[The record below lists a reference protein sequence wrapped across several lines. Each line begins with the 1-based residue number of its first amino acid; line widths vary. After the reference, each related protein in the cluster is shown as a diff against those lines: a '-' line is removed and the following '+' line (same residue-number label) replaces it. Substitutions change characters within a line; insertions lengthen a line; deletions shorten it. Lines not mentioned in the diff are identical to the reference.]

1 MNLRTKI
8 LIFLL
13 LSISSSIFASL
24 GSRVSSHAMTDHVLA
39 TLLACGVLILWTV
52 YLFRSTV
59 VPLRSSMESLS
70 KAVEEAESTSIKY
83 YTNARALS
91 EGAGTQADNLQK
103 TAASIEQITGA
114 TVQNAENADKGR
126 MLIEEAQSVVNRAG
140 ASMNET
146 SLAMEEIAAA
156 SEKISNII
164 KDIDGIAFQTNL
176 LALNAAVEAA
186 RAGEHGAG
194 FAVVAEEV
202 RNLAKRSAAAARGT
216 QELIQ
221 SAISKTGSG
230 VALMKRTE
238 GDFSDM
244 LESFEKSVTLIR
256 EIAHASAEQRLN
268 LQDVSKS
275 ILQIDTITQKN
286 ATRANE
292 SAQGSEKMEAEAA
305 KLRTISATLQGVL
318 SGTNRK
324 KQAVDLVKK
333 SLAMAQK
340 KGLQAVIEAAAD
352 KNGPFCSG
360 DEWYIYIGSTKGKVT
375 LLAHPFQ
382 PEKLVGPDLAQLEDI
397 RGKKFFNDLIDTA
410 VKQGAGWVNYWWP
423 KPGQTA
429 SSLKS
434 TYLARVPGE
443 NAYIACG
450 IYI

>member
-13 LSISSSIFASL
+13 LSISSSIIASL
-24 GSRVSSHAMTDHVLA
+24 GNASHAMNEHLIA
-39 TLLACGVLILWTV
+39 TALACGVLVLWTIYV
-52 YLFRSTV
+52 FRSTV
-59 VPLRSSMESLS
+59 TPLKSSMGSLLKTVDEAEKSSTKYYLHAKSLS
-70 KAVEEAESTSIKY
+70 D
-83 YTNARALS
+83 NA
-91 EGAGTQADNLQK
+91 GMQAASLQE
-103 TAASIEQITGA
+103 TAASLEQIRGA
-114 TVQNAENADKGR
+114 TVHNAENADKGR
-126 MLIEEAQSVVNRAG
+126 MLIEEAQAVVNRAG

-146 SLAMEEIAAA
+146 SLAMEEISAA

-164 KDIDGIAFQTNL
+164 KEIDGIAFQTNL

-202 RNLAKRSAAAARGT
+202 RNLAKRSAAAAKGT

-221 SAISKTGSG
+221 SAIGKTGSG

-244 LESFEKSVTLIR
+244 LKSFEKSVTLIR

-268 LQDVSKS
+268 LEEVSKA
-275 ILQIDTITQKN
+275 IAQIDTITQQN
-286 ATRANE
+286 AVRATE
-292 SAQGSEKMEAEAA
+292 SAEGSEQMEVEAD
-305 KLRTISATLQGVL
+305 KLRAISATLQGVL
-318 SGTNRK
+318 SGTNRQ

-333 SLAMAQK
+333 GLAMVKK
-340 KGLQAVIEAAAD
+340 KGLEAVIAAAMD
-352 KNGPFCSG
+352 KNGPLCTSA
-360 DEWYIYIGSTKGKVT
+360 ELYIFIGSTRKVT

-382 PEKLVGPDLAQLEDI
+382 AEKLVGPDLSETEDI
-397 RGKKFFNDLIDTA
+397 KGKKFFHYLIA
-410 VKQGAGWVNYWWP
+410 AALEQGSAWVTYWWP
-423 KPGQTA
+423 KPGETT

-434 TYLARVPGE
+434 TYLAKIPGE
-443 NAYIACG
+443 DAYLACG

>member
-1 MNLRTKI
+1 VNLRTKI
-8 LIFLL
+8 MIFLL
-13 LSISSSIFASL
+13 LSISSIIIAAT
-24 GSRVSSHAMTDHVLA
+24 GHHSHAMHEHLIA
-39 TLLACGVLILWTV
+39 TSLACGVLVLWTV
-52 YLFRSTV
+52 YMFRSTV
-59 VPLRSSMESLS
+59 TPLRSSVEELA
-70 KAVEEAESTSIKY
+70 KAVDEAESTSIRY

-91 EGAGTQADNLQK
+91 DGAGTQADNLQK
-103 TAASIEQITGA
+103 TAASLEQITGA

-140 ASMNET
+140 ASMNQT
-146 SLAMEEIAAA
+146 SRAMEEISAA
-156 SEKISNII
+156 SEKISKII

-221 SAISKTGSG
+221 SAINKTGSG

-256 EIAHASAEQRLN
+256 EIAHASAEQRIN
-268 LQDVSKS
+268 LEEVSKS
-275 ILQIDTITQKN
+275 IVQIDTITQKN
-286 ATRANE
+286 AVRASE
-292 SAQGSEKMEAEAA
+292 SAEGSEQMEVEAE
-305 KLRTISATLQGVL
+305 KLRAISATLQEVL
-318 SGTNRK
+318 SGRNRK
-324 KQAVDLVKK
+324 KQAIDLVKK
-333 SLAMAQK
+333 GLAMAK
-340 KGLQAVIEAAAD
+340 KQGLEAVIDAAGN

-360 DEWYIYIGSTKGKVT
+360 DEWYIYIGATKGRVT
-375 LLAHPFQ
+375 LLAHPHT
-382 PEKLVGPDLAQLEDI
+382 PEKLVGPDLSQLEDI
-397 RGKKFFNDLIDTA
+397 RGKKFFNDLIQTA
-410 VKQGAGWVNYWWP
+410 LEEGEGWVNYWWP
-423 KPGQTA
+423 KPGQTT

-434 TYLARVPGE
+434 TYLAKVPGE
-443 NAYIACG
+443 DAFIACG

>member
-1 MNLRTKI
+1 MNLRAKI
-8 LIFLL
+8 LVFLF
-13 LSISSSIFASL
+13 LSILSCIIASL
-24 GSRVSSHAMTDHVLA
+24 SSSSHAA
-39 TLLACGVLILWTV
+39 TSHLIATSLPCAVLILWTV

-59 VPLRSSMESLS
+59 IPLRTSVRSLA
-70 KAVEEAESTSIKY
+70 KAVEEAESTTLKY

-91 EGAGTQADNLQK
+91 EGAGTQADNLRK
-103 TAASIEQITGA
+103 TAASIEQIGGA

-126 MLIEEAQSVVNRAG
+126 RLIEEAQSVVNRAG
-140 ASMNET
+140 ASMNQT

-202 RNLAKRSAAAARGT
+202 RSLAKRSAAAARGT

-230 VALMKRTE
+230 VTLMKRTE
-238 GDFSDM
+238 TDFADM
-244 LESFEKSVTLIR
+244 FESFEKSVTLIR

-268 LQDVSKS
+268 LEDVSKS
-275 ILQIDTITQKN
+275 IARIDTITRKN
-286 ATRANE
+286 VVRASE
-292 SAQGSEKMEAEAA
+292 SAQGSEQMEVEAE
-305 KLRTISATLQGVL
+305 KLRTISATLQEVL

-324 KQAVDLVKK
+324 KLAVDLVKK
-333 SLAMAQK
+333 GLRMVKRRGLRAVLA
-340 KGLQAVIEAAAD
+340 AAAD

-360 DEWYIYIGSTKGKVT
+360 DEWYIYVGNTKGRVT
-375 LLAHPFQ
+375 LLAHPIL
-382 PEKLVGPDLAQLEDI
+382 PEKLVGPDLSQMEDV
-397 RGKKFFNDLIDTA
+397 RGKKFFNDLVHTA
-410 VKQGAGWVNYWWP
+410 VDEGSGWVSYWWP
-423 KPGQTA
+423 KPGETT

-434 TYLARVPGE
+434 TYLAKVPGE
-443 NAYIACG
+443 DAYIACG